1 MFHDALVFFAERW
14 GIIVKKIKPIHLY
27 LALNL
32 LGITLFI
39 VLNRISNG
47 YYFEQIFYNLT
58 GDALYD
64 FFVFLNQTSTS
75 AISFA
80 VGSNPPLV
88 RLIFRFIFKSL
99 PESTQELYTT
109 VNLWPNSEYDLR
121 VNAFAFLCFWIMFT
135 FAIVLLAKLCI
146 ENLEGTSVQ
155 KKLFVGLSLLS
166 TGVIWAVERGNIVI
180 WAVVC
185 TMYFCFNY
193 EKTERLS
200 REISYLSLGIAIS
213 LKIYP
218 VLFCIL
224 LLKQKKYK
232 EILKVIVYV
241 IILTVFPILISGGFD
256 ALFAYIGTLFNQASV
271 SSNLRAGY
279 LNGLSIMLTFSRAL
293 GIESAYMSN
302 IVFFRILNYV
312 FCIVLSIVVVY
323 LVNKK
328 WIQLTALVF
337 AMFLLPGITHTYMLA
352 FVSIPLILFLNEER
366 KMTLQNILALLG
378 FLLLTT
384 ILPITNGAIVESLR
398 DPIVVN
404 VANRLSG
411 IMLIHVLGELILACI
426 IFSEIIK
433 AIIKLK
439 KPVKISA

>member
-1 MFHDALVFFAERW
+1 MR
-14 GIIVKKIKPIHLY
+14 KIKPINLY

-32 LGITLFI
+32 LGITSFV

-58 GDALYD
+58 GDAMYD

-75 AISFA
+75 VTSFA
-80 VGSNPPLV
+80 AGSNPPLV

-109 VNLWPNSEYDLR
+109 VSLWPNSEYDLR

-135 FAIVLLAKLCI
+135 FAIVLLAKLCM
-146 ENLEGTSVQ
+146 ENLEGTSFQ
-155 KKLFVGLSLLS
+155 KKLFVALSLLS
-166 TGVIWAVERGNIVI
+166 TGVIWAIERGNIVI
-180 WAVVC
+180 WAMVC

-218 VLFCIL
+218 ALFCIL

-232 EILKVIVYV
+232 EILKIIVYV
-241 IILTVFPILISGGFD
+241 IIFTVFPLLISGGFD

-302 IVFFRILNYV
+302 IVFFRIINYV
-312 FCIVLSIVVVY
+312 FCIVLSIAAVY
-323 LVNKK
+323 LVDKK
-328 WIQLTALVF
+328 WVQFIALVF
-337 AMFLLPGITHTYMLA
+337 AMFLLPGITHTYMLTFA
-352 FVSIPLILFLNEER
+352 SIPLIIFLNEER
-366 KMTLQNILALLG
+366 KLSLQNIFALLG

-384 ILPITNGAIVESLR
+384 ILPITNGPIVESLR

-426 IFSEIIK
+426 IFVEIIK
-433 AIIKLK
+433 AIVKSK
-439 KPVKISA
+439 KSVKIFT